1 MVFPKLH
8 TMVIELLRNL
18 FHANVSF
25 GDDGNQTSA
34 AYRPRGPLEQNSATK
49 KPKPSVKAVRPA
61 SSTQPTM
68 TKSAGASVK
77 PLTSK
82 PAVRPATGGK

>member
-1 MVFPKLH
+1 MAFPKLH
-8 TMVIELLRNL
+8 TMAIVLLRNL

-25 GDDGNQTSA
+25 GNDGNQTFA

-61 SSTQPTM
+61 SSTQPTT
-68 TKSAGASVK
+68 TKSGTSVK
-77 PLTSK
+77 PPTSK
-82 PAVRPATGGK
+82 PAVRPATGGR

>member
-18 FHANVSF
+18 FHAN
-25 GDDGNQTSA
+25 
-34 AYRPRGPLEQNSATK
+34 NSATK

-61 SSTQPTM
+61 SSTQPTT
-68 TKSAGASVK
+68 TKSGASVK